1 VKTERVLRSSA
12 PDIVVPDIALVSY
25 LLAGAARHGE
35 KVALVDHRTGE
46 TLSYRTLREQVGQ
59 AAEGL
64 RASGVTPGTVV
75 ALFSENQPRFAV
87 AALAVVAAGAVL
99 SPVSPLSTEHE
110 VAVHLHAAGAG
121 MLVVSEALA
130 QVGSAAAA
138 SVGIS
143 EVYVLGNS
151 ARSFDLLLGERGQ
164 SEVVID
170 PYSVAVLPF
179 SSGTTGLPKGV
190 QLSHRNIVAN
200 LEQLRTVMDIDE
212 SETFCAVLPFTH
224 IYGLTVIL
232 FMGLLRGVTIVT
244 FPRFE
249 LTSYLA
255 TVQERR
261 VRRLHVVPPIVLAL
275 ANDPVVDNYDLSS
288 VWLVSSGAAPLDS
301 SISRRVTER
310 LGCLIGQGYGMTEA
324 SPGITYVPDAEAGTI
339 PAGTVGRLLSSTE
352 ARLVDPSTQTDASGE
367 GELWVRGPQV
377 MLGYLGAEEGA
388 ASGLLNGWLPTGDL
402 ATVDEEG
409 IYRIVG
415 RLKELIKYNGYQ
427 VAPAE
432 LEALL
437 LEHSAVIDAA
447 VVGVPDPAAGE
458 NPTAVVVTNR
468 PVEVDELL
476 EWVNSRVSPYKK
488 IRALHRVA
496 AIPKTASGKILRRA
510 ILAAITTEVDNNS
523 VEKLPST

>member
-1 VKTERVLRSSA
+1 
-12 PDIVVPDIALVSY
+12 
-25 LLAGAARHGE
+25 
-35 KVALVDHRTGE
+35 
-46 TLSYRTLREQVGQ
+46 
-59 AAEGL
+59 
-64 RASGVTPGTVV
+64 
-75 ALFSENQPRFAV
+75 
-87 AALAVVAAGAVL
+87 
-99 SPVSPLSTEHE
+99 
-110 VAVHLHAAGAG
+110 
-121 MLVVSEALA
+121 
-130 QVGSAAAA
+130 
-138 SVGIS
+138 
-143 EVYVLGNS
+143 
-151 ARSFDLLLGERGQ
+151 
-164 SEVVID
+164 
-170 PYSVAVLPF
+170 
-179 SSGTTGLPKGV
+179 
-190 QLSHRNIVAN
+190 
-200 LEQLRTVMDIDE
+200 
-212 SETFCAVLPFTH
+212 
-224 IYGLTVIL
+224 VIL

-249 LTSYLA
+249 LTSFLA

-352 ARLVDPSTQTDASGE
+352 ARLVDPSTQTDASWE

-458 NPTAVVVTNR
+458 NPTAVVVTNH

-488 IRALHRVA
+488 IRALHEVA

-510 ILAAITTEVDNNS
+510 ILAAIATEVDNNS